1 MSRLRWKLCKI
12 WGCGLSDERFDN
24 LNNAQ
29 ILWYSEMFALDRKDN
44 FELLRDFV
52 EYNASFMNPESVS
65 KIRNMRDTDGNI
77 NSSDNIEDRES
88 TKKIFEDPLVAEIG
102 KKIKKTKGTNNQ
114 GLNEPLSNIE
124 SPLYK
129 IIRDE

>member
-1 MSRLRWKLCKI
+1 MV
-12 WGCGLSDERFDN
+12 
-24 LNNAQ
+24 
-29 ILWYSEMFALDRKDN
+29 ALDRKDK
-44 FELLRDFV
+44 FELMRDFV
-52 EYNASFMNPESVS
+52 EYNASFMNPESVN

-77 NSSDNIEDRES
+77 TSSDNIENRES
-88 TKKIFEDPLVAEIG
+88 TKKIFSDPLVAGIG
-102 KKIKKTKGTNNQ
+102 QKLKKAKGTNNK